1 LLDAKERTAMHH
13 ALHQVLTTLA
23 ALRADF
29 GLRRRLGLALVTD
42 RSFVVA
48 SFTRISTIS
57 WNTQSRGRSIMN
69 FGSKFAMTLVG
80 AAISASMCS
89 ADTLPA
95 HRIPAALAI
104 EAASETI
111 AACARQGYR
120 ETAVVL
126 DSDGAT
132 IVAVR
137 GDGAGIHTL
146 DSAHD
151 KAYTSVSFKN
161 DTIALAER
169 AKGEDSIAP
178 LAKLPH
184 VMFFGGG
191 IVIKLGDET
200 IGAIGASG
208 APGAKLDDNC
218 ARAGLEKI
226 RDRLK

>member
-1 LLDAKERTAMHH
+1 MKRASKIAMATAG
-13 ALHQVLTTLA
+13 AFIGTSV
-23 ALRADF
+23 
-29 GLRRRLGLALVTD
+29 
-42 RSFVVA
+42 SF
-48 SFTRISTIS
+48 
-57 WNTQSRGRSIMN
+57 
-69 FGSKFAMTLVG
+69 
-80 AAISASMCS
+80 
-89 ADTLPA
+89 ADTLPT
-95 HRIPAALAI
+95 HRIPAGLAV
-104 EAASETI
+104 EAASEAV

-126 DSDGAT
+126 DADGAT
-132 IVAVR
+132 IVALR

-161 DTIALAER
+161 DTLALAER

-191 IVIKLGDET
+191 VVIKLGDEV
-200 IGAIGASG
+200 IGSIGASG
-208 APGAKLDDNC
+208 APGAKLDDGC
-218 ARAGLEKI
+218 ARAGLDKI